1 MNSIL
6 GIAKAMIMGYKPIK
20 KANAVWLL
28 TAVCNGM
35 AFFTKKYPNAP
46 AIMGGTQQEPLY
58 LMGMKGNIYD
68 ELSDI
73 FCAKTKTG
81 IGAKTPLITQLAE
94 WLDSPESRAIKNY
107 KGDRTTGRTSRQLGL
122 QAQQRRTPTLA
133 YMQHIGLAALYREGI
148 IAASTWTIGASQ
160 CINPSGFIKQLNDAL
175 LTLRDKCNAEYDAQ
189 RPYVS
194 DWPLFAAITIGAF
207 LLVFMEHNGHCA
219 KDDVPYT
226 KPLAALRDAGLSA
239 VLGAAIGGNHDGT
252 LAARDM
258 EEPRE
263 LFGLLPAGSPIEP
276 LTMLDI
282 LHGTQ
287 QLSNQ
292 DIKELLANMR
302 LALNNLYPNN
312 EE

>member
-28 TAVCNGM
+28 TAVCSGM

-68 ELSDI
+68 ELSDL

-81 IGAKTPLITQLAE
+81 ISAKTPLIAQLAE
-94 WLDSPESRAIKNY
+94 WLNSPESRAIKNY

-160 CINPSGFIKQLNDAL
+160 CINPDGFIKQLNDAL
-175 LTLRDKCNAEYDAQ
+175 QSLRDKCNAEYDAQ

-207 LLVFMEHNGHCA
+207 LATGEYKSVRIYQ
-219 KDDVPYT
+219 DVPYT

-252 LAARDM
+252 LAARDP

-263 LFGLLPAGSPIEP
+263 LFGLLPQH